1 MDARH
6 ARGLRIL
13 VSVTCVGSLILAAA
27 LPALAQGGG
36 TSVGA
41 TPTTR
46 GPADVYT
53 ADSWSEVGLGPNP
66 PSGGNTSG
74 SRGPLQPVSMTPT
87 SDGPG
92 EVNGIN
98 VSSVGPS
105 PVTYD
110 LQDPPP
116 EQNTPAPPGPLQ
128 PISEGDLSPT
138 GALPGEINGVNVSS
152 VGPSP
157 VTYDLRDSGPS
168 EPGPSFEIPPE
179 LQPAVDAVFSHTGG
193 PAGEG
198 VQRGMI
204 YLLGQEAG
212 EAVAPWFMGT
222 VGGLEDMYQDHT
234 GPNAQNDVGSLAIDT
249 LEVAANAGTEVGSGM
264 AATGIYVWAFGTTP
278 TGWAVL
284 GVAIVG
290 SAVGNYANTY
300 VVDPVF
306 DALGEAWVE
315 FLNDANLTVD
325 VQTGEL
331 VPRGPYDSVGPTGTT
346 GGTDMDHLS
355 HVRTIQIHVIR
366 PPNVTIR
373 PPVGGGRGPCRPGCP
388 DFRR

>member
-1 MDARH
+1 MDAKHR
-6 ARGLRIL
+6 AGLRVL
-13 VSVTCVGSLILAAA
+13 VSVTCVGSLMLAAA
-27 LPALAQGGG
+27 LPALAVGWGGRSG
-36 TSVGA
+36 
-41 TPTTR
+41 
-46 GPADVYT
+46 VYT

-74 SRGPLQPVSMTPT
+74 NPGPLQPVSTTPRST
-87 SDGPG
+87 PPG

-116 EQNTPAPPGPLQ
+116 AQNTPVPPGPLH

-138 GALPGEINGVNVSS
+138 GTAPGEINGINVSS

-157 VTYDLRDSGPS
+157 VTYDLRDSGPP

-198 VQRGMI
+198 VQRAMI
-204 YLLGQEAG
+204 YVVGQEAG
-212 EAVAPWFMGT
+212 EAYAPWLMGF
-222 VGGLEDMYQDHT
+222 VSSGEDFYNERT
-234 GPNAQNDVGSLAIDT
+234 GPNAQNDLGSVAIDAVEAT
-249 LEVAANAGTEVGSGM
+249 AEAGTAVGSGM
-264 AATGIYVWAFGTTP
+264 LAAGAYAWVFGTTP
-278 TGWAVL
+278 AGWAVL

-290 SAVGNYANTY
+290 SAAGNYANAY
-300 VVDPVF
+300 VVDPLF
-306 DALGEAWVE
+306 DALGEEWVE
-315 FLNDANLTVD
+315 FLNDANLTID
-325 VQTGEL
+325 VQTGN
-331 VPRGPYDSVGPTGTT
+331 VPTGDGPRGPYDSVGSTSTT
-346 GGTDMDHLS
+346 GGTDFDHLS
-355 HVRTIQIHVIR
+355 NVRTIRIHVVR
-366 PPNVTIR
+366 PPNVPIR
-373 PPVGGGRGPCRPGCP
+373 PPVGGPCRPGCP